1 VVALVGDGGA
11 LMTGSELATAV
22 KEKAKIRVIISN
34 NNNYGTIRFH
44 QETHFPGRTHATDLV
59 NPDFAAWAKSF
70 GAAGFTVRTP
80 EEAGPALKEALAAD
94 GPAVIDVLTSLENV
108 DSANTI
114 QALRNR

>member
-1 VVALVGDGGA
+1 
-11 LMTGSELATAV
+11 MTGSELATAV
-22 KEKAKIRVIISN
+22 KEKAKVRIVISN

-59 NPDFAAWAKSF
+59 NPDFAAWARSF
-70 GAAGFTVRTP
+70 GAAGFTVRTAA
-80 EEAGPALKEALAAD
+80 EAGPALKEALAAD

-114 QALRNR
+114 TALRSR